1 MALNA
6 FSGEKSMISRSLQKI
21 DDFKKDL
28 RYYQEELT
36 ERKTQSE
43 LYLDELPQQMNGMF
57 KDLEGLVDSQEKSFY
72 GEIAQTVQKQ
82 QEAIS
87 RDNKNKVPGFEQR
100 LAQKYTELQ
109 NATKIASEQGIDRT
123 IDVLD

>member
-87 RDNKNKVPGFEQR
+87 RDNKNKVPGFVQR